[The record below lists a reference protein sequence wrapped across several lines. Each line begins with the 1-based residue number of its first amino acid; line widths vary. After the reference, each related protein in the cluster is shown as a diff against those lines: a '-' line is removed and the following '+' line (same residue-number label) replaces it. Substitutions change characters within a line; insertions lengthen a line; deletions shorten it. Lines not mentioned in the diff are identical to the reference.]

1 MDLAATPAR
10 YILSAIIRM
19 CELLIR
25 VVDKAPGKIGASVA
39 GDVIAC
45 CEDGHQWSAAEHAHP
60 NWAIVQIPG
69 LPAAAMDGYLH
80 ATTDLVGKVINKRA
94 IGFDL
99 NAALGV
105 LLRRAKG
112 PVRLDKPAII
122 DMLNGTNSRASVGKV
137 GSA

>member
-1 MDLAATPAR
+1 
-10 YILSAIIRM
+10 M

-25 VVDKAPGKIGASVA
+25 VVNKSPGQIGASVA

-45 CEDGHQWSAAEHAHP
+45 CEDGHQWSAAEHANPH
-60 NWAIVQIPG
+60 WAIVQIPG
-69 LPAAAMDGYLH
+69 LPASAMDGYMH
-80 ATTDLVGKVINKRA
+80 VTTDLVGKVINKRA
-94 IGFDL
+94 IGLDL
-99 NAALGV
+99 GAALGV

-112 PVRLDKPAII
+112 PVRLGKPAII